1 MWGFQRAS
9 SPPGNRQELTDEE
22 LVRHWRADSG
32 SRLARDSL
40 NELFGRYHA
49 RVAAWCYR
57 FTGDRSSA
65 ADLAQD
71 VFLKAYRNLE
81 SFEGSARFS
90 TWLYAIA
97 RNHCFNDMKSR
108 GSRPEAGLDVLVAE
122 PADRSMED
130 VLSVLVARESR
141 DRANELMNKVLDET
155 ERKVMAL
162 HFQEGIQL
170 DTITRLLRL
179 SNTSGARAYVLS
191 AKRKLSAAVQR
202 LRNAG
207 QL

>member
-1 MWGFQRAS
+1 M
-9 SPPGNRQELTDEE
+9 RQ
-22 LVRHWRADSG
+22 WRADSE

-108 GSRPEAGLDVLVAE
+108 GSRPETGLDVLVAE

-141 DRANELMNKVLDET
+141 DRANGLMNKVLDET
-155 ERKVMAL
+155 ERKVVAL
-162 HFQEGIQL
+162 HFQEGVPL

-191 AKRKLSAAVQR
+191 ARRKLSAAVQR